1 MPLTAVAEEAS
12 TRCAGL
18 PQGAVAHAAEDHG
31 ARHVGWCGCDGHYVR
46 SSGAAR
52 SQVASRARPMPRS
65 SPLCTRTGTDTG
77 TDGSLL
83 PQGPAID
90 LIKSVI
96 SPKQEE
102 EKH

>member
-1 MPLTAVAEEAS
+1 
-12 TRCAGL
+12 
-18 PQGAVAHAAEDHG
+18 
-31 ARHVGWCGCDGHYVR
+31 
-46 SSGAAR
+46 
-52 SQVASRARPMPRS
+52 MPRS